1 MVIAYPV
8 RTGLYVNLTNR
19 CPCACE
25 FCLRKNGPGIY
36 GSGDLWLDHEPS
48 VEEVIAAVDCLLLGS
63 ADAGK
68 SGLGN
73 AAAEGGSR
81 YGELVFCGYGEP
93 TERLGDLLAVARH
106 VREVAPNLPIRINT
120 NGLADLIHARAT
132 AGDLKGLV
140 DTVSISL
147 NTPDADEY
155 FRICHPKFGP
165 ESYAA
170 MLAYTKACAAV
181 VPKVV
186 MTVVDEPVT
195 SKANQ
200 EKCRAIAESL
210 GATLRVR
217 PFES

>member
-48 VEEVIAAVDCLLLGS
+48 VEEVIASVNLHLQPQPD
-63 ADAGK
+63 K
-68 SGLGN
+68 FT
-73 AAAEGGSR
+73 
-81 YGELVFCGYGEP
+81 ELVFCGYGEP

-155 FRICHPKFGP
+155 FRLCHPKFGP

>member
-8 RTGLYVNLTNR
+8 RNGLYVNLTNR
-19 CPCACE
+19 CPCACD

-48 VEEVIAAVDCLLLGS
+48 VEEAIAAIDSFLLPR
-63 ADAGK
+63 ADAF
-68 SGLGN
+68 
-73 AAAEGGSR
+73 A
-81 YGELVFCGYGEP
+81 ELVFCGYGEP
-93 TERLGDLLAVARH
+93 TERLNDLLEIARH
-106 VREVAPNLPIRINT
+106 VRKIAPNLPIRVNT

-132 AGDLKGLV
+132 APDLAGLV

-147 NTPDADEY
+147 NTPDPEEY
-155 FRICHPKFGP
+155 FRVCHPKFGP
-165 ESYAA
+165 ESYQA
-170 MLAYTKACAAV
+170 MLDYTKACAAV

-195 SKANQ
+195 TRANQ

>member
-8 RTGLYVNLTNR
+8 RHGLYVNLTNR
-19 CPCACE
+19 CPCACD

-36 GSGDLWLDHEPS
+36 GSGDLWLDHEPT
-48 VEEVIAAVDCLLLGS
+48 VEEAIASVDHFLLS
-63 ADAGK
+63 QPEAFA
-68 SGLGN
+68 
-73 AAAEGGSR
+73 
-81 YGELVFCGYGEP
+81 ELVFCGYGEP
-93 TERLGDLLAVARH
+93 TERLDALLSVARH
-106 VREVAPNLPIRINT
+106 VREVAPRLPIRVNT
-120 NGLADLIHARAT
+120 NGLADLIHGRPT
-132 AGDLKGLV
+132 AQELKGLV

-147 NTPDADEY
+147 NTPDPDEY
-155 FRICHPKFGP
+155 FRVCHPKFGP
-165 ESYAA
+165 DSYAA
-170 MLAYTKACAAV
+170 MLDYTKACAGV

>member
-48 VEEVIAAVDCLLLGS
+48 VEEVIAAVNLHLQPQPD
-63 ADAGK
+63 K
-68 SGLGN
+68 FT
-73 AAAEGGSR
+73 
-81 YGELVFCGYGEP
+81 ELVFCGYGEP
-93 TERLGDLLAVARH
+93 TERLDDLLAVARH

-155 FRICHPKFGP
+155 FRLCHPKFGP

-170 MLAYTKACAAV
+170 MLAYTKACAEV

>member
-8 RTGLYVNLTNR
+8 RHGLYVNLTNR
-19 CPCACE
+19 CPCACD

-36 GSGDLWLDHEPS
+36 GSGDLWLEHEPT
-48 VEEVIAAVDCLLLGS
+48 VEEAIASVDRYLLS
-63 ADAGK
+63 STDTFD
-68 SGLGN
+68 
-73 AAAEGGSR
+73 
-81 YGELVFCGYGEP
+81 ELVFCGYGEP
-93 TERLGDLLAVARH
+93 TERLDALLAVARH
-106 VREVAPNLPIRINT
+106 VREVAPRLLIRVNT
-120 NGLADLIHARAT
+120 NGLADLIHGRAT
-132 AGDLKGLV
+132 AQDLKGLV

-147 NTPDADEY
+147 NTPDPDEY
-155 FRICHPKFGP
+155 FRVCHPKFGP
-165 ESYAA
+165 DSYAA
-170 MLAYTKACAAV
+170 MLAYAKTCAAV

>member
-8 RTGLYVNLTNR
+8 RSGLYVNLTNR

-48 VEEVIAAVDCLLLGS
+48 VEEVIASVDSHL
-63 ADAGK
+63 K
-68 SGLGN
+68 
-73 AAAEGGSR
+73 AAPEKFT
-81 YGELVFCGYGEP
+81 ELVFCGYGEP
-93 TERLGDLLAVARH
+93 TERLADLLKVAAH
-106 VREVAPNLPIRINT
+106 VRVLAPKLPIRINT
-120 NGLADLIHARAT
+120 NGLADLIHARPT
-132 AGDLKGLV
+132 AEDLRGLV

-147 NTPDADEY
+147 NTHDPEEY
-155 FRICHPKFGP
+155 FRVCHPKFGP
-165 ESYAA
+165 ESHAA
-170 MLAYTKACAAV
+170 MLAYAKSCVSV

-200 EKCRAIAESL
+200 EKCRAIAEGL

>member
-8 RTGLYVNLTNR
+8 RHGLYVNLTNR
-19 CPCACE
+19 CPCACD

-36 GSGDLWLDHEPS
+36 GSGDLWLDHEPT
-48 VEEVIAAVDCLLLGS
+48 VEEAIASVDHFLLS
-63 ADAGK
+63 QPEAFA
-68 SGLGN
+68 
-73 AAAEGGSR
+73 
-81 YGELVFCGYGEP
+81 ELVFCGYGEP
-93 TERLGDLLAVARH
+93 TERLDALLAVARH
-106 VREVAPNLPIRINT
+106 VREVAPRLPIRVNT
-120 NGLADLIHARAT
+120 NGLADLIHGRPT
-132 AGDLKGLV
+132 AQELKGLV

-147 NTPDADEY
+147 NTPDPDEY
-155 FRICHPKFGP
+155 FRVCHPKFGP
-165 ESYAA
+165 DSYAA
-170 MLAYTKACAAV
+170 MLAYTKTCAAV

>member
-25 FCLRKNGPGIY
+25 FCLRQNGPGIY
-36 GSGDLWLDHEPS
+36 GSGDLWLEREPT
-48 VEEVIAAVDCLLLGS
+48 VEEAIASVDALLAS
-63 ADAGK
+63 APEK
-68 SGLGN
+68 FT
-73 AAAEGGSR
+73 
-81 YGELVFCGYGEP
+81 ELVFCGYGEP
-93 TERLGDLLAVARH
+93 TERLEALLKIAAH
-106 VREVAPNLPIRINT
+106 VREVAPKLSIRVNT
-120 NGLADLIHARAT
+120 NGLADLIHGRST
-132 AGDLKGLV
+132 AAELKGLV

-147 NTPDADEY
+147 NTPDPEEY
-155 FRICHPKFGP
+155 FRVCHPKFGV
-165 ESYAA
+165 ESHAA
-170 MLAYTKACAAV
+170 MLAYAKACVGV

-200 EKCRAIAESL
+200 AKCRAIAEGL

>member
-1 MVIAYPV
+1 MVIVYPV

-25 FCLRKNGPGIY
+25 FCLRQNGPGIY
-36 GSGDLWLDHEPS
+36 GSGNLWLDHEPS
-48 VEEVIAAVDCLLLGS
+48 VEEVIAAVDGFLLRGEGTGR
-63 ADAGK
+63 APV
-68 SGLGN
+68 
-73 AAAEGGSR
+73 AEDSDGTGFT
-81 YGELVFCGYGEP
+81 ELVFCGYGEP
-93 TERLGDLLAVARH
+93 TERLDDLLAVARH
-106 VREVAPNLPIRINT
+106 VREIAPNLPIRINT
-120 NGLADLIHARAT
+120 NGLADLIHGRAT
-132 AGDLKGLV
+132 AGDLKGLI

-181 VPKVV
+181 VSKVV

-195 SKANQ
+195 SKENQ
-200 EKCRAIAESL
+200 KKCRAIAESL

>member
-8 RTGLYVNLTNR
+8 RSGLYVNLTNR

-25 FCLRKNGPGIY
+25 FCLRQNGPGIY

-48 VEEVIAAVDCLLLGS
+48 VEEVCTAVDGFLLGS
-63 ADAGK
+63 AAPEAG
-68 SGLGN
+68 
-73 AAAEGGSR
+73 GGTEF
-81 YGELVFCGYGEP
+81 GELVFCGYGEP
-93 TERLGDLLAVARH
+93 TERLDDLLAVARH
-106 VREVAPNLPIRINT
+106 VREVAPGLPIRINT
-120 NGLADLIHARAT
+120 NGLADLIHGRAT
-132 AGDLKGLV
+132 ADDLKGLV

-170 MLAYTKACAAV
+170 MLAYAKACAAV

>member
-8 RTGLYVNLTNR
+8 RSGLYVNLTNR

-36 GSGDLWLDHEPS
+36 GSGDLWLEREPT
-48 VEEVIAAVDCLLLGS
+48 VEEAIAS
-63 ADAGK
+63 IDAQLK
-68 SGLGN
+68 P
-73 AAAEGGSR
+73 
-81 YGELVFCGYGEP
+81 ELTEFVFCGYGEP
-93 TERLGDLLAVARH
+93 TERLEDLLKIAAH
-106 VREVAPNLPIRINT
+106 VREVAPKLPIRVNT
-120 NGLADLIHARAT
+120 NGLADLIHKRAT
-132 AGDLKGLV
+132 AEDLRGLV

-147 NTPDADEY
+147 NTNDPEEY
-155 FRICHPKFGP
+155 FRVCHPKFGP

-170 MLAYTKACAAV
+170 MLAYAKACVGV

-195 SKANQ
+195 SKAKQ
-200 EKCRAIAESL
+200 EECRKLAESL

-217 PFES
+217 PFEE